1 MKSKIRFEIHLFT
14 NEVQFIDVTVSL
26 KHGRLRTTLFNK
38 TTDFHFDVNTSSWHP
53 SHVLKNIPKV

>member
-26 KHGRLRTTLFNK
+26 KHGKLRTTLFTK
-38 TTDFHFDVNTSSWHP
+38 TTDFHFDLNTSSWHP
-53 SHVLKNIPKV
+53 SYVLKNIPKV